1 MTEDIKSH
9 PLLVIGIDAGDPVFI
24 EEWANEGRLPAIASV
39 MKNGIWGRT
48 GGPELVTEHGVWI
61 SLLSGISRGQHG
73 YYHFRQLKPG
83 TYDLEAV
90 TGLDV
95 NAPPFWAH
103 LIGGN
108 KKSLIID
115 AADTR
120 LTPGLEGIQ
129 VANWASHHNWDPYH
143 FVTAS
148 EPPEI
153 MDEIRQKFGPRLQT
167 IENNKSTFEEDTRI
181 YRRLLDNVRK
191 KGEMCRYLIKKDSFD
206 LSVMLFAEAHAAN
219 HQFWKYHPG
228 NNDSGEESELTHAI
242 RNIYKAIDE
251 EISLI
256 IEQYKNTNICIVS
269 SIGMEDDFPNAGL
282 GEAFCRKLG
291 YQAAPQTN
299 GASFRP
305 LDIARKLLPESVRI
319 ALSKRLSRE
328 QREQFVSDGF
338 RSGTDWKRTTAFSL
352 PVSYTSFIRVN
363 LRGREPDGLVET
375 GREYET
381 LTNGIIAELKQII
394 DPVTGE
400 PAAVNI
406 YKTTDLFNCGPHE
419 SLPDIFVE
427 WRSGKFMDRVV
438 HPKAELTQQKPE
450 FFRRSD
456 HSSNGFFALSG
467 PSVQASGNIG
477 EIEVLDV
484 APTFM
489 SLMAKHPPG
498 FMKGRALKLG

>member
-9 PLLVIGIDAGDPVFI
+9 PLLVIGLDAGDPVFI
-24 EEWANEGRLPAIASV
+24 EAWVNEGHLPAIASV
-39 MKNGIWGRT
+39 MKNGSWGRT
-48 GGPELVTEHGVWI
+48 CGPELVTEHGVWI

-73 YYHFRQLKPG
+73 YYYFRQLKPG
-83 TYDLEAV
+83 TYELEAV

-95 NAPPFWAH
+95 NAPPFWTH
-103 LIGGN
+103 LKDGS
-108 KKSLIID
+108 KKALIID

-120 LTPGLEGIQ
+120 LTPGLKGIQ

-153 MDEIRQKFGPRLQT
+153 MDEIRRKFGPRLQT
-167 IENNKSTFEEDTRI
+167 IENHKSTFEEDVRI

-191 KGEMCRYLIKKDSFD
+191 KGEMCRFLIKKDRFD

-219 HQFWKYHPG
+219 HQFWKYHPR
-228 NNDSGEESELTHAI
+228 NNDSGEENELTHAI
-242 RNIYKAIDE
+242 RNIYRAIDE

-256 IEQYKNTNICIVS
+256 IEQYKNANVCIVS

-291 YQAAPQTN
+291 YQAAPQAN
-299 GASFRP
+299 GVYFRP
-305 LDIARKLLPESVRI
+305 IDIARKLLPDSVRV
-319 ALSKRLSRE
+319 ALSRRLSRE
-328 QREQFVSDGF
+328 RREQLVADGF
-338 RSGTDWKRTTAFSL
+338 RSGTDWKKTTAFSL

-363 LRGREPDGLVET
+363 LRGREPEGIVEN
-375 GREYET
+375 GREYDT
-381 LTNGIIAELKQII
+381 LTNSIIAELKQII
-394 DPVTGE
+394 DPVTNE
-400 PAAVNI
+400 PAALNV

-419 SLPDIFVE
+419 SLPDILVE
-427 WRSGKFMDRVV
+427 WRPGKFMERVV
-438 HPKAELTQQKPE
+438 HPKGELTQQKPE

-456 HSSNGFFALSG
+456 HSSHGFFALSG
-467 PSVQASGNIG
+467 PSVGAAGNIG
-477 EIEVLDV
+477 EIELIDI

-489 SLMAKHPPG
+489 SLMGERAPG
-498 FMKGRALKLG
+498 VMKGRALKLG